1 MAPLRYIRR
10 ARFGTNRAGVQIAEF
25 ALVLPLL
32 LTMAVAVMDFGT
44 AANMRQKLS
53 NAAREGARFAATQPT
68 FDVDRAGATPRSTNA
83 VSEIVFAYLAN
94 AHVLP
99 NAGLSSCTV
108 GSAVANMSADGTST
122 WTYAFSGCPDDL
134 TIRISRNFVLG
145 TTTQGAMLLG
155 TRIQVNYPYRWQL
168 GKFIG
173 LIAPGSTQ
181 FSGATTLAGE
191 AVMPNLY

>member
-1 MAPLRYIRR
+1 MLRILRR
-10 ARFGTNRAGVQIAEF
+10 PHRASGVQIAEF
-25 ALVLPLL
+25 ALILPLL

-53 NAAREGARFAATQPT
+53 NSAREGARFAATQPT
-68 FDVDRAGATPRSTNA
+68 FDVDRAGVTPRSTNA
-83 VSEIVFAYLAN
+83 VAEIVFAYLAN

-99 NAGLSSCTV
+99 NAGQGTCNV
-108 GSAVANMSADGTST
+108 ASANAEMTADGTST
-122 WTYAFSGCPDDL
+122 WIYTFNGCPDVL

-145 TTTQGAMLLG
+145 TTSSGLMLVG
-155 TRIQVNYPYRWQL
+155 TKIQVTYPYQWQL

-181 FSGATTLAGE
+181 FAGSTNLAGE